1 MNKTGFELVKPDT
14 LDAIQKIESA
24 QSPPIPPKK
33 TNAFQVMILDDE
45 PIIGELL
52 AELLPKWGFVPL
64 YLPYPFSLN
73 TVLEK
78 GDNIHIF
85 LMDYMLPTE
94 TTIDWIPSIREKFPD
109 AKIVVMTG
117 YAEIDI
123 LLRAMRVGVMDF
135 ILKPI
140 ETALLKCSLQRVSQ
154 ILSHE
159 QEIQSLLLDLQKSNE
174 LLNKQKAEY
183 QFLNE
188 RLLETNRAF
197 STLAQN
203 LDLEKK
209 EIERQIG
216 VKIKNNI
223 LPLVAK
229 LQTDAKYNLEVDMLY
244 QILWE
249 LASGIT
255 SPNSSLGILSTAEL
269 RVASLIERGL
279 TNEEIAEKLC
289 ISLDT
294 VKTHRKHIRKKMKIT
309 NSSVNLKSLLMDR
322 FFNQSRSQ

>member
-1 MNKTGFELVKPDT
+1 
-14 LDAIQKIESA
+14 
-24 QSPPIPPKK
+24 
-33 TNAFQVMILDDE
+33 
-45 PIIGELL
+45 
-52 AELLPKWGFVPL
+52 
-64 YLPYPFSLN
+64 
-73 TVLEK
+73 
-78 GDNIHIF
+78 
-85 LMDYMLPTE
+85 MDYMLPTE

-140 ETALLKCSLQRVSQ
+140 ETALLKYSLQRVSQ

-322 FFNQSRSQ
+322 FFNESRSQ